1 MQDVSNKNQC
11 VALYC
16 RVSTEEQREGQTID
30 SQLNELERFAR
41 DSGWV
46 VTGTYKEEGWS
57 GSLLARPELDRLR
70 DDASKGLFDTVLI
83 NDVDRLARD
92 VTHLGII
99 KRDLERQKIKVVFRK
114 LPSENS
120 PAHNLLVNI
129 LGSFAEFERE
139 LIADRTRRGKRYKVE
154 ARKLYLGAIP
164 PYGFKEVPRDRS
176 SSGETEL
183 EILPE
188 EAVVV
193 RQMYRWVDKESL
205 SARKVVER
213 LDSFGIRPRNGK
225 VWQRSSVLR
234 ILRSQVYVGV
244 WHYNKHQHCEPI
256 RPRGTRKYR
265 RFLKSS
271 SRLRPR
277 TEWLPVALSERLRI
291 IEPKQWQRV
300 QRQLDRNI
308 AFSPRN
314 SKHFYLLAGLVRCG
328 GCSAGYVGDP
338 SHGRFAYR
346 CLRRCR
352 TVRSIREEFLNTS
365 VWTALEEALQN
376 PDVILQG
383 AKAMNQQAATS
394 DTASS
399 DADEISRGLEQIRLE
414 EARIVEAYR
423 LAILTPEQL
432 ARELETLKNRRD
444 LLESKKMETR
454 PSHLI
459 PEVILKRSVS
469 HACK

>member
-1 MQDVSNKNQC
+1 MQDVSNKNHC

-57 GSLLARPELDRLR
+57 GSMLARPELDRLR

-164 PYGFKEVPRDRS
+164 PYGFKGVPRDRS

-234 ILRSQVYVGV
+234 ILRS
-244 WHYNKHQHCEPI
+244 
-256 RPRGTRKYR
+256 
-265 RFLKSS
+265 
-271 SRLRPR
+271 
-277 TEWLPVALSERLRI
+277 
-291 IEPKQWQRV
+291 
-300 QRQLDRNI
+300 
-308 AFSPRN
+308 
-314 SKHFYLLAGLVRCG
+314 
-328 GCSAGYVGDP
+328 
-338 SHGRFAYR
+338 
-346 CLRRCR
+346 
-352 TVRSIREEFLNTS
+352 
-365 VWTALEEALQN
+365 
-376 PDVILQG
+376 
-383 AKAMNQQAATS
+383 AT
-394 DTASS
+394 
-399 DADEISRGLEQIRLE
+399 
-414 EARIVEAYR
+414 
-423 LAILTPEQL
+423 P
-432 ARELETLKNRRD
+432 
-444 LLESKKMETR
+444 
-454 PSHLI
+454 
-459 PEVILKRSVS
+459 
-469 HACK
+469 